1 MPVMGRLRDG
11 HGGPSARP
19 RYKRLGAA
27 GGALAVTLVAVL
39 GGMGILPSEQGSALA
54 AAGSPGHQQVQPA
67 AKPSAAAPDGTAP
80 SAGARGEQATE
91 KLLTP
96 TVPVNSGSGRRIVF
110 AMGQQRVWLVD
121 ADDDV
126 RRTYLVSGSVTDNLH
141 PGSYSV
147 YSKSMHAIGVDDSG
161 TMRYMVRFTQGDNAA
176 IGFHDIPVL
185 DHALVQGRD
194 DLGTP
199 QSHGCIRQWRP
210 DAKAL
215 WSFAPVGTPVV
226 VVA

>member
-1 MPVMGRLRDG
+1 MTVMGRLRDG

-39 GGMGILPSEQGSALA
+39 GGMGILPSEQGTAVA
-54 AAGSPGHQQVQPA
+54 AAGLPGRQNVQPD
-67 AKPSAAAPDGTAP
+67 AKAAAPDDAVP
-80 SAGARGEQATE
+80 SSGARGEQATD
-91 KLLTP
+91 KVLTP
-96 TVPVNSGSGRRIVF
+96 TLPANSGSGRRIVF
-110 AMGQQRVWLVD
+110 ARGEQRVWLVGGS
-121 ADDDV
+121 DDV

-147 YSKSMHAIGVDDSG
+147 YSKSLHAIGIDDSG

-185 DHALVQGRD
+185 DHTLVQGRD

-215 WSFAPVGTPVV
+215 WNFAPVGTPVV